1 MHSRLFSLATMLAV
15 GVVALVVSGCAL
27 LAPLPEQKDV
37 TQRLAAFPTRG
48 LPLEGPV
55 TIHWSELQI
64 PFIEAER
71 DGDAAFAL
79 GLVHAHLRLGQMAT
93 VRMIARGRVSEMIG
107 PLGVDIDR
115 GLRTLDYGRAAA
127 EIELTLDEP
136 TRLWVQ
142 RFVDGINHYQNTATE
157 LPHDFGVLALERE
170 PWTIEDVFAM
180 RRLVGTDVNWLVW
193 MDLLPLRARAGWDE
207 LWARLVE
214 GGAVS
219 VAGSDGDDDIA
230 RAQRWLGGLS
240 KSGSNSV
247 AVAGHRTDTGG
258 ALMANDPHLG
268 ILVPNVWLI
277 AGVHSPSYHA
287 VGLMAP
293 GLPIFAI
300 GRNPHIAWGGTNMRA
315 ASSDLYDVS
324 AVPASEIDER
334 QESIGVRWWFDSDVT
349 VRETRWGPIV
359 SDVPLLADMDL
370 PPLALKWTG
379 HDASDEIG
387 AMLAVSRARTF
398 AEFRTAF
405 EHFAV
410 PGQNML
416 YADADGNIGRVLA
429 VHLPGRGGPPADI
442 AIDTGLH
449 DASWSVMRSAA
460 DLPYSYNP
468 EAGYLVSANDRPP
481 PTDVPVG
488 FFFSPDD
495 RVDRMHALITA
506 ETAVGV
512 ETLKALQQDVYMAS
526 SVTLRDLF
534 LARLDASGMTAAADA
549 DSTKAIERLRDWDGA
564 NTAHDSIGAVTFE
577 QFRHA
582 FTARFYSPAP
592 WRGRRRGVR
601 LGRPAHG
608 ATARGHR
615 RSRRG
620 NAARGA
626 RRRAGRGRRWPRV
639 VRRLG
644 RHAPAQPRASALQ
657 RPAHRR
663 ALRVRRSR
671 RRREFG
677 NADEDRAP
685 DHRRTPHRELRV
697 KCAPHFRHDRPGRE
711 LFRPAGRAGRLV
723 QQHDH
728 PGSVGALAAR
738 RLRPRPADAR
748 WRARQLP
755 PHAHA
760 GELTRERGDARSGT
774 MYHATGLLL
783 LYAGRRMRHLATMEP
798 QRAQR
803 RVLSSLKNHRRPADQ
818 CRTLCRVLPR

>member
-1 MHSRLFSLATMLAV
+1 MAFFSSLSIGLAV
-15 GVVALVVSGCAL
+15 GAVALVVSACAL
-27 LAPLPEQKDV
+27 LAPLPKQKDV
-37 TQRLAAFPTRG
+37 AERLATFPTEG
-48 LPLEGPV
+48 LPLDRQV
-55 TIHWSELQI
+55 TIHWSERQI
-64 PFIEAER
+64 PFIEAES
-71 DGDAAFAL
+71 DGDAAFTL

-93 VRMIARGRVSEMIG
+93 MRMIARGRVSEMIG
-107 PLGVDIDR
+107 PLGVDIDH

-127 EIELTLDEP
+127 EIALTLDEP

-180 RRLVGTDVNWLVW
+180 GRLAGTDVNWLVW

-247 AVAGHRTDTGG
+247 AVAGHHTDTGG

-324 AVPASEIDER
+324 GVPASEIDER
-334 QESIGVRWWFDSDVT
+334 RESIDVRWWFDSDVT
-349 VRETRWGPIV
+349 VRETEWGPIV
-359 SDVPLLADMDL
+359 SDVPLLADMNL

-387 AMLAVSRARTF
+387 AMLSVSRAQSFT
-398 AEFRTAF
+398 EFRAAF
-405 EHFAV
+405 ESFAV

-416 YADADGNIGRVLA
+416 YADANGNIGRVLA
-429 VHLPGRGGPPADI
+429 VRLPSRGGPPADI

-488 FFFSPDD
+488 FFFSLDD
-495 RVDRMHALITA
+495 RVDRMHTLIADEST
-506 ETAVGV
+506 VGV

-534 LARLDASGMTAAADA
+534 VARLDALGITAAADA
-549 DSTKAIERLRDWDGA
+549 DGTKAIGRLRDWDGA
-564 NTAHDSIGAVTFE
+564 YRADSVGAVTFE
-577 QFRHA
+577 QFRNA
-582 FTARFYSPAP
+582 FTARFYALLHGEDDGEAFASV
-592 WRGRRRGVR
+592 GRR
-601 LGRPAHG
+601 
-608 ATARGHR
+608 TALLHEDI
-615 RSRRG
+615 
-620 NAARGA
+620 AA
-626 RRRAGRGRRWPRV
+626 
-639 VRRLG
+639 
-644 RHAPAQPRASALQ
+644 
-657 RPAHRR
+657 
-663 ALRVRRSR
+663 
-671 RRREFG
+671 
-677 NADEDRAP
+677 ADEETLRA
-685 DHRRTPHRELRV
+685 
-697 KCAPHFRHDRPGRE
+697 
-711 LFRPAGRAGRLV
+711 
-723 QQHDH
+723 
-728 PGSVGALAAR
+728 ALAAGLDAAVDGLGSFADWGEMH
-738 RLRPRPADAR
+738 RLSLAHPLSNVPLIGGRYEFAEAGVGGSSETLMKAAHRTTGERHTVSYGSNAR
-748 WRARQLP
+748 HISDMTDPDENYFVLLGGQDGWFNSTTILDQWELWR
-755 PHAHA
+755 
-760 GELTRERGDARSGT
+760 RGDYVRVPLT
-774 MYHATGLLL
+774 L
-783 LYAGRRMRHLATMEP
+783 AGV
-798 QRAQR
+798 RA
-803 RVLSSLKNHRRPADQ
+803 SFPH
-818 CRTLCRVLPR
+818 TLTLEN